1 MKSKKL
7 NAEGKD
13 YKLEIHNYT
22 DNGRLA
28 ILIYNDND
36 ELFSDL
42 TINLSDMMLPE
53 ENCAFINSGIT
64 DTKIGSAIY
73 DALRKEEVI
82 DYDYG
87 MYQYNLGKYKLVSFD
102 IEKLKEYD
110 LKGSKK
116 YLEEKENYKEL

>member
-1 MKSKKL
+1 MRSKKL
-7 NAEGKD
+7 NVEGKD
-13 YKLEIHNYT
+13 YKLEIHNYI

-28 ILIYNDND
+28 ILIYDDND

-53 ENCAFINSGIT
+53 ENCAFINSSIT
-64 DTKIGSAIY
+64 DSEIGSVIY
-73 DALRKEEVI
+73 DTLIKEEVI

-87 MYQYNLGKYKLVSFD
+87 IYQYNLGKYRLVSFD

-110 LKGSKK
+110 SKGIKK

>member
-1 MKSKKL
+1 MKTIKIS
-7 NAEGKD
+7 AADQD

-28 ILIYNDND
+28 ILIYDDND

-53 ENCAFINSGIT
+53 ENCAFINSSIT
-64 DTKIGSAIY
+64 DTEIGSVIY
-73 DALRKEEVI
+73 DKLRKEEVI

-87 MYQYNLGKYKLVSFD
+87 MYQYNLGKYRLVSFD

-110 LKGSKK
+110 SKGIKK
-116 YLEEKENYKEL
+116 YLKEKENYKEL